1 MKLKTPKQVSKLR
14 FIPRNDGNCI
24 EVGDKYEL
32 VYWTNGTWKVLATL
46 TAKENVLKLKNMPSG
61 GLYVLKNL
69 TKGHEERIFTYE
81 EDKQVWW

>member
-1 MKLKTPKQVSKLR
+1 MTVPLERYSH
-14 FIPRNDGNCI
+14 I

-32 VYWTNGTWKVLATL
+32 VYWTNGNWKTLATL
-46 TAKENVLKLKNMPSG
+46 TAKENVLKLENMPSG

-81 EDKQVWW
+81 DGKQVWW